1 MLPGEKVYKIS
12 GSDPES
18 QSPRWAGDEGAGL
31 RGLSGGAGSRAGG
44 SPWAARRV
52 GRTGPAGGGFASRGV
67 PGDGGFLL
75 ALLTSEPR
83 SGLQKCLGAQGQPSP
98 SRTALRRAAG
108 PDQDSAFSLTSP
120 LPAHTH
126 PDDDEGN
133 QRAAGNYYEL
143 FAAAL
148 GNLEWLRSC
157 LSRGRDKIPAD
168 DKGFTA
174 IHFAAQ
180 SGKLTCLQALV
191 EEYKFPVDLPT
202 KNGQTPLLLV
212 IDGDNKSMTLPCI
225 HYLLE
230 QGAALNTQTCSGC
243 TPLHLAACKG
253 LLSCVKVLV
262 QNGANV
268 HARDALGCKPI
279 DYCKIWNHRDCARYL
294 KDAMWK
300 RDKKDF
306 AREMGKLKRLKDQ
319 LAFMEQDYLIEYQKE
334 HQILREADCQ
344 KWLHRKQ
351 LPGGQS
357 QTRNTKQAPYAPQLA
372 ITVSRTP
379 KHQGPQKSFYPSP
392 EARLWQTSVPKL
404 QPSGIPTPTYMQPM
418 LRRPK
423 SWNVSN
429 NPARSPTTQIGYPQG
444 IRLGVHP
451 DPSPEHD
458 FHSFLEVRSDRYGG
472 VQLHTVAGGRVAP
485 VPQLPFEVVVQELHP
500 SVRPHR
506 LKVPQGF
513 CPISM
518 STVPQKRHFS
528 DDNFWT
534 DTLAMNLR
542 ETFDEAF
549 LAAVRAHQGL
559 PTLPSPKSLP

>member
-1 MLPGEKVYKIS
+1 MLPGEKVS
-12 GSDPES
+12 WGGPES

-44 SPWAARRV
+44 SPWAARGAGST
-52 GRTGPAGGGFASRGV
+52 GRESGFASPGV
-67 PGDGGFLL
+67 LGDGGFLL
-75 ALLTSEPR
+75 VLPTSEPR
-83 SGLQKCLGAQGQPSP
+83 SGLGAQGQSSP
-98 SRTALRRAAG
+98 SRTRLRRAAG
-108 PDQDSAFSLTSP
+108 PDPDSTFSLTSS
-120 LPAHTH
+120 LPTHTN
-126 PDDDEGN
+126 PDDEGK
-133 QRAAGNYYEL
+133 QSAAGNYYEL

-148 GNLEWLRSC
+148 GNLEWLRFC

-202 KNGQTPLLLV
+202 KNGQTPLHLV

-230 QGAALNTQTCSGC
+230 QGAALNT
-243 TPLHLAACKG
+243 
-253 LLSCVKVLV
+253 
-262 QNGANV
+262 
-268 HARDALGCKPI
+268 
-279 DYCKIWNHRDCARYL
+279 YL

-319 LAFMEQDYLIEYQKE
+319 LAFMEQDYLTEYQKE
-334 HQILREADCQ
+334 HQVLREADYK

-351 LPGGQS
+351 LLRGQS

-372 ITVSRTP
+372 STVSRTP
-379 KHQGPQKSFYPSP
+379 KRQGPQKSFYPSP

-418 LRRPK
+418 VRRPK

-451 DPSPEHD
+451 DPSLEHD
-458 FHSFLEVRSDRYGG
+458 FRSFLEVRSDRYGG
-472 VQLHTVAGGRVAP
+472 VQLRTVAGSLVAP

-513 CPISM
+513 SPVSM